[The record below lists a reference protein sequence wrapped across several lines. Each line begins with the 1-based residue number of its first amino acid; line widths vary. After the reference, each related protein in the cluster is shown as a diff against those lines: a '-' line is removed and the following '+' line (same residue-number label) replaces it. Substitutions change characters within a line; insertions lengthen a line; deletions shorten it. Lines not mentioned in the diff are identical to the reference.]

1 MLCAHFDEF
10 DPNRFASV
18 QRLYTNIAK
27 YTYFQI
33 YILYHGQTPFH
44 AYTPS
49 RCRAVLFGH
58 HNRTGGGCFLPRW
71 ISRRVGCLAA
81 AIRCSRGAS
90 DGQAAEGI
98 LYSLPTNARA
108 GPSRPGPCVP
118 ASPPARGRS
127 ERSTQPAVALFGS
140 RFGGGPRPVS
150 ARVAVRLSRPG
161 RPGIR
166 PGPTERPPCAAS
178 RLRPDAAGR
187 GVWCRRV
194 GLRALTI
201 RRRRAVRLRQSVA
214 PGAAV
219 RRPRALCAV
228 EHARRVSPHQNERGE
243 VTREVS
249 RAAREECGAST
260 RRAERARVAGPRSA
274 SGPGTGWPSAPRP
287 ARNQR
292 GGSCRPGPSG
302 GGLGGRARLLGS
314 GGAGRAPIGR
324 RARRG
329 SGTGQPAWRDRRSIR
344 GQSLPSGQL
353 TGSTKALGQAATALR
368 PGSPLARGDDAGCS
382 GSSAGGFRQ
391 SVRAGSGRARSGRA
405 VSGRA

>member
-1 MLCAHFDEF
+1 M
-10 DPNRFASV
+10 
-18 QRLYTNIAK
+18 
-27 YTYFQI
+27 
-33 YILYHGQTPFH
+33 
-44 AYTPS
+44 
-49 RCRAVLFGH
+49 
-58 HNRTGGGCFLPRW
+58 
-71 ISRRVGCLAA
+71 
-81 AIRCSRGAS
+81 
-90 DGQAAEGI
+90 
-98 LYSLPTNARA
+98 
-108 GPSRPGPCVP
+108 
-118 ASPPARGRS
+118 
-127 ERSTQPAVALFGS
+127 
-140 RFGGGPRPVS
+140 
-150 ARVAVRLSRPG
+150 
-161 RPGIR
+161 
-166 PGPTERPPCAAS
+166 
-178 RLRPDAAGR
+178 
-187 GVWCRRV
+187 
-194 GLRALTI
+194 
-201 RRRRAVRLRQSVA
+201 
-214 PGAAV
+214 
-219 RRPRALCAV
+219 
-228 EHARRVSPHQNERGE
+228 SPHQNERGE
-243 VTREVS
+243 GTREVS
-249 RAAREECGAST
+249 RAAREERGAGT
-260 RRAERARVAGPRSA
+260 RRAERARVPGPRSA

>member
-201 RRRRAVRLRQSVA
+201 RRRRAGAGRPTPSVSTAGGRREPPARVVR
-214 PGAAV
+214 G
-219 RRPRALCAV
+219 RA
-228 EHARRVSPHQNERGE
+228 
-243 VTREVS
+243 
-249 RAAREECGAST
+249 RAAR
-260 RRAERARVAGPRSA
+260 VAP
-274 SGPGTGWPSAPRP
+274 PK
-287 ARNQR
+287 
-292 GGSCRPGPSG
+292 
-302 GGLGGRARLLGS
+302 
-314 GGAGRAPIGR
+314 

-329 SGTGQPAWRDRRSIR
+329 HTRSEPGRTR
-344 GQSLPSGQL
+344 G
-353 TGSTKALGQAATALR
+353 
-368 PGSPLARGDDAGCS
+368 ARGGHAPCGK
-382 GSSAGGFRQ
+382 SAGA
-391 SVRAGSGRARSGRA
+391 RAQIRLRSGYGLAIRA
-405 VSGRA
+405 QAGP